1 MSATDEDEDGGQI
14 TRVDPHHRV
23 RGLVREEAVMPK
35 RTPSIVQLQNLT
47 KGGSFDQGE
56 RVFFDGMTTDGNAV
70 RITVPTDSMG
80 LFIQQLQAFTAL
92 AQDDRGDRA
101 PGESAPVSVMTVK
114 GLGFHASA
122 DGTIV
127 AIRVHM
133 GKGIHVDVPLPIEQ
147 IDQIIASIQA
157 RAAEARKILKTTGH

>member
-1 MSATDEDEDGGQI
+1 
-14 TRVDPHHRV
+14 
-23 RGLVREEAVMPK
+23 MPK
-35 RTPSIVQLQNLT
+35 RTPSLVQLQNVT
-47 KGGSFDQGE
+47 EGGSFDQGE
-56 RVFFDGMTTDGNAV
+56 KVFFDGMTTDGNAV

-80 LFIQQLQAFTAL
+80 LFIQQLQTFTAL

-101 PGESAPVSVMTVK
+101 ASPGESAPVSMMTVK
-114 GLGFHASA
+114 GLGIHASA